1 MKFFKATIQPKKSH
15 PDNPE
20 DLVFFSDQYATV
32 KAFQDDLK
40 KLMEEEDENH
50 AFWFAPKVERITE
63 EEFKENQPTGDVQ
76 DLPGVGEELAAA
88 KEQLA
93 EIEKQ
98 IEEVGAEIK
107 NSSTSNAQYY
117 WFEYVKGNPIVMRV
131 VKNKNG
137 KFNIRY
143 RFESDLFIE
152 VDKEFEKK
160 ENAIINVFGY
170 VINDCMDSPSPEHN
184 AIIKGIGGR
193 DPETAIPSALMSD
206 DEVSKYFGS
215 ASIEEKEESCGG
227 FNDCGTCP
235 SCKLKDFKPWEQDK
249 TVEYKKLYGALVDVA
264 AKYKGDSIPAIS
276 DCYRTFIDGI
286 ISYISIDRFNEDA
299 LVERVSLV
307 ENPHNFTNEAS
318 VKSLLMMA
326 HPEKTETKSER
337 SSIKPDETRDSG
349 AYALCHLIGESAHKS
364 NEIIDLIHGALDG
377 CTEEVDFH
385 VVCDTL
391 IDSAKRGRLK
401 SFSQIDTVEKL
412 SNFYFAF
419 VDLDRFDRKEPA
431 ELPPRTETAKD
442 RLAKVFNDSDG
453 VSQSVTVQS
462 GEENHNNPI
471 SATELKEKSDIDK
484 FTEKVGE
491 AIEKV
496 ASLSD
501 ENDLGFDFGDSQ
513 ETPKAQDDKSD
524 FEKMIEEYN
533 EKIEALEIGQTI
545 VFEDMPN
552 EIYHAVVGISSSKIK
567 DAMISMMYYNA
578 KHNTKEIERESGS
591 QFDIGNVFHSICLE
605 PDLTSKEYICE
616 PSGEGVPQKPTTPQI
631 EKYNEWVK
639 LGSPEKPK
647 NPKAYPTDLMFERC
661 GFWNDFYETTN
672 GRYPVAADDWKL
684 AESMVNS
691 AMNDEDASKLLR
703 HPARRCETSYFK
715 RCDTTGM
722 IIKARPDIEVGR
734 IIGDLKSIAFRG
746 SYDEKYL
753 ISALRKEVFNRNYH
767 LSAAMYLDIT
777 GKDQFLWIFTNKQKG
792 YHWTATVRASSEILE
807 RGRELYLEYKQK
819 ISDAY
824 TSGKWPK
831 PESIQSKRN
840 PETGKIELAEI

>member
-63 EEFKENQPTGDVQ
+63 DEFKENQPAGDAQ
-76 DLPGVGEELAAA
+76 DLSGVGEELAAA

-98 IEEVGAEIK
+98 IEEVSAEIK
-107 NSSTSNAQYY
+107 NSSTSNTQCY

-131 VKNKNG
+131 VKNKKG
-137 KFNIRY
+137 KFNISY
-143 RFESDLFIE
+143 KFESDLFIE

-206 DEVSKYFGS
+206 EEVSKYFGM

-276 DCYRTFIDGI
+276 DCYRTFLDGI
-286 ISYISIDRFNEDA
+286 ISYISIDLFNEDA
-299 LVERVSLV
+299 LVDSILLV
-307 ENPHNFTNEAS
+307 DDPNSFTSAHG
-318 VKSLLMMA
+318 VKTLLMMA
-326 HPEKTETKSER
+326 HPEKTET
-337 SSIKPDETRDSG
+337 
-349 AYALCHLIGESAHKS
+349 
-364 NEIIDLIHGALDG
+364 
-377 CTEEVDFH
+377 
-385 VVCDTL
+385 
-391 IDSAKRGRLK
+391 
-401 SFSQIDTVEKL
+401 
-412 SNFYFAF
+412 
-419 VDLDRFDRKEPA
+419 
-431 ELPPRTETAKD
+431 AKD
-442 RLAKVFNDSDG
+442 RLAKVFDDSDSDG

-462 GEENHNNPI
+462 DEENHAETMEAIALAKDI
-471 SATELKEKSDIDK
+471 SDLPDGYILPVGQTFNTNELPELPPLPVCGISSEKSDIDK
-484 FTEKVGE
+484 FAEKVGE
-491 AIEKV
+491 VIEQV
-496 ASLSD
+496 ASRPD
-501 ENDLGFDFGDSQ
+501 ENDLGFDFGDSP
-513 ETPKAQDDKSD
+513 EAPKAQDDKSD

-533 EKIEALEIGQTI
+533 EKIEALEPGQTI

-639 LGSPEKPK
+639 LGSPEKSE

-661 GFWNDFYETTN
+661 GFWNDFYETTS

-684 AESMVNS
+684 AEAMVNS
-691 AMNDEDASKLLR
+691 AMSDEDASKLLR

-715 RCDTTGM
+715 RCDITGM

-734 IIGDLKSIAFRG
+734 IIGDLKSIALRG

-807 RGRELYLEYKQK
+807 QGRELYLEYKQK

>member
-50 AFWFAPKVERITE
+50 AFLFAPKVERITE
-63 EEFKENQPTGDVQ
+63 EEFKENQPAGDVQ
-76 DLPGVGEELAAA
+76 DLSGVGEE
-88 KEQLA
+88 
-93 EIEKQ
+93 
-98 IEEVGAEIK
+98 VGTKIK
-107 NSSTSNAQYY
+107 KDSTSNAQYY

-143 RFESDLFIE
+143 QFESDLFIE

-206 DEVSKYFGS
+206 EEVSRYFGA

-235 SCKLKDFKPWEQDK
+235 SCKLKDFKPWEQDQA
-249 TVEYKKLYGALVDVA
+249 VEYKKLYGALVDVA

-276 DCYRTFIDGI
+276 DCYRTFLDGI
-286 ISYISIDRFNEDA
+286 ISYVSIDRFNENA
-299 LVERVSLV
+299 LVDRVVLV

-326 HPEKTETKSER
+326 HPEKTET
-337 SSIKPDETRDSG
+337 
-349 AYALCHLIGESAHKS
+349 
-364 NEIIDLIHGALDG
+364 
-377 CTEEVDFH
+377 
-385 VVCDTL
+385 
-391 IDSAKRGRLK
+391 
-401 SFSQIDTVEKL
+401 
-412 SNFYFAF
+412 
-419 VDLDRFDRKEPA
+419 
-431 ELPPRTETAKD
+431 AKD
-442 RLAKVFNDSDG
+442 RLAKVFDGTNSEDEESGIDQDNSVRMVFSASPSCKFFIELSGDNLQKVKYNIHASDKEYKD
-453 VSQSVTVQS
+453 S
-462 GEENHNNPI
+462 GELTSKLEAITFALNRIKGHLMGIMDIAEVNKIINKAKSDPVGWFDAHANESI
-471 SATELKEKSDIDK
+471 PCESVRTQNTNALGYCNSGAVVKVKIDEESLSALAEVVELKEKSDIDK
-484 FTEKVGE
+484 FTEKAGE
-491 AIEKV
+491 AIEQI
-496 ASLSD
+496 ASRPD
-501 ENDLGFDFGDSQ
+501 ENDLGFDFGDSP
-513 ETPKAQDDKSD
+513 EAPKPQDDKSD
-524 FEKMIEEYN
+524 FDKMIEEYN
-533 EKIEALEIGQTI
+533 EKIEALEPGQMI

-552 EIYHAVVGISSSKIK
+552 EIYHAVAGISSSKIK

-605 PDLTSKEYICE
+605 PDLTSKEYVCE

-639 LGSPEKPK
+639 LGSPEKSE

-684 AESMVNS
+684 AEAMVNS

-734 IIGDLKSIAFRG
+734 IIGDLKSIALRG

>member
-63 EEFKENQPTGDVQ
+63 EEFKENQPAGDVQ
-76 DLPGVGEELAAA
+76 DLSGVGEELELA

-93 EIEKQ
+93 EIKNQ
-98 IEEVGAEIK
+98 IEEVSTKIK
-107 NSSTSNAQYY
+107 KDSTSNAQYY

-206 DEVSKYFGS
+206 EEVSRYFGA

-235 SCKLKDFKPWEQDK
+235 SCKLKDFKPWEQDQA
-249 TVEYKKLYGALVDVA
+249 VEYKKLYGALVDVA

-276 DCYRTFIDGI
+276 DCYRTFLDGI
-286 ISYISIDRFNEDA
+286 ISYVSIDRFNENA
-299 LVERVSLV
+299 LVDRVVLV

-326 HPEKTETKSER
+326 HPEK
-337 SSIKPDETRDSG
+337 
-349 AYALCHLIGESAHKS
+349 
-364 NEIIDLIHGALDG
+364 
-377 CTEEVDFH
+377 
-385 VVCDTL
+385 
-391 IDSAKRGRLK
+391 
-401 SFSQIDTVEKL
+401 
-412 SNFYFAF
+412 
-419 VDLDRFDRKEPA
+419 
-431 ELPPRTETAKD
+431 TETAKD

-496 ASLSD
+496 ASRPD
-501 ENDLGFDFGDSQ
+501 ENDLGFDFGDSP
-513 ETPKAQDDKSD
+513 EAPKPQDDKSD
-524 FEKMIEEYN
+524 FDKMIEEYN
-533 EKIEALEIGQTI
+533 EKIEALEPGQMI

-552 EIYHAVVGISSSKIK
+552 EIYHAVAGISSSKIK

-605 PDLTSKEYICE
+605 PDLTSKEYVCE

-639 LGSPEKPK
+639 LGSPEKSE

-684 AESMVNS
+684 AEAMVNS

-734 IIGDLKSIAFRG
+734 IIGDLKSIALRG